1 MKRSGWVLCFFLFLV
16 FLFAGGAYAKSY
28 YHPRIVQSFLLLE
41 NGDVEVSEERYF
53 SFEGSFSWAELR
65 ILRKGVEDIQ
75 FEGVWDAQ
83 SGELLPYEVLED
95 AEAVGVRWSYRA
107 RDETRAFRIKYL
119 LKGAVECY
127 QDVAQFYWKVI
138 EDQHTAISELESTFT
153 LPQPSPELFKLFVH
167 SKAPPGEMTFSED
180 RRTVRFR
187 LQNIPA
193 DSFVEV
199 RLLSSPS
206 LFSAASPLP
215 QRRYEAILEE
225 ERRLAS
231 KELRVYLWGTVAAFL
246 LVGFGIFYLLL
257 FVVYYFRYGREP
269 HLDYQR
275 EYEQEPPLDISPC
288 FLGVILSQ
296 KRDNSLL
303 SRAFLATILDLARR
317 GFLTVR
323 EEERKGW
330 IRKREYLVFR
340 FTDRARDR
348 ETVSAELNRFEAEV
362 LDLLFKISKDGEE
375 VSTVDIENWGKE
387 MRANRS
393 NFLRFLGSWGRDLR
407 EEFEKRYF
415 KLLDPLSEKKKNLF
429 TALGVVYFIGGIFL
443 LILLAVI
450 SPLVFLGVPFLILA
464 LFFALLGQKVLRR
477 WSREAAL
484 IFRRFM
490 AFRKFLSDF
499 SLMRE
504 APPTLLEIW
513 DRYLIYAVVLGVAE
527 KLLRNLRRYAEE
539 THRDLVAPSWYY
551 PVHGAAF
558 GLAALDALSGL
569 DALSHR
575 MENLANLR
583 QALSSSSSVGGGFSG
598 GGGGGGGGGSSSAG

>member
-1 MKRSGWVLCFFLFLV
+1 MKRSGWVLAFLLLLV
-16 FLFAGGAYAKSY
+16 FLFAAGAHAKSY

-65 ILRKGVEDIQ
+65 ILRKGAEDIQ
-75 FEGVWDAQ
+75 FEGVWDAE
-83 SGELLPYEVLED
+83 SGEPLPHEVLRD
-95 AEAVGVRWSYRA
+95 AEAVAVRWRYQA
-107 RDETRAFRIKYL
+107 QDETRVFRIKYL
-119 LKGAVECY
+119 LKGAVERY

-138 EDQHTAISELESTFT
+138 EDQHAAISELESTFT
-153 LPQPSPELFKLFVH
+153 LPRPSPELFKLFVH
-167 SKAPPGEMTFSED
+167 SMAPPGEMTFSED

-193 DSFVEV
+193 DSFVEA

-206 LFSAASPLP
+206 VFSAVSPLP
-215 QRRYEAILEE
+215 QERYEKILEE
-225 ERRLAS
+225 ERRFAS
-231 KELRVYLWGTVAAFL
+231 GELRAYLWGVVATFL

-269 HLDYQR
+269 RLDYQR

-288 FLGVILSQ
+288 FLGVALSQ
-296 KRDNSLL
+296 TLDNSLL
-303 SRAFLATILDLARR
+303 SRAFLATILELARR
-317 GFLTVR
+317 RFLSVR
-323 EEERKGW
+323 EEERKGLL
-330 IRKREYLVFR
+330 RKREYLVFR
-340 FTDRARDR
+340 FADRARDR
-348 ETVSAELNRFEAEV
+348 KTVSAELNLFELRV
-362 LDLLFKISKDGEE
+362 LELLFEISKDGEE
-375 VSTVDIENWGKE
+375 VSTLDIEEWGKK
-387 MRANRS
+387 MQANRS
-393 NFLRFLGSWGRDLR
+393 NFLRFLGDWGRDLR
-407 EEFEKRYF
+407 KEFEKRYF
-415 KLLDPLSEKKKNLF
+415 KILDPLSEKKKNLF
-429 TALGVVYFIGGIFL
+429 TVLGVAYFIGGIFL
-443 LILLAVI
+443 LIALAAA

-464 LFFALLGQKVLRR
+464 FFLALLGQRALRR

-484 IFRRFM
+484 MFRRFM

-513 DRYLIYAVVLGVAE
+513 DRYLVYAVVLGVAE
-527 KLLRNLRRYAEE
+527 KLLKNLRRYAEE
-539 THRDLVAPSWYY
+539 THRDLVIPAWYS

-558 GLAALDALSGL
+558 GLAALDTLSGL
-569 DALSHR
+569 DALSRR